1 MRIMLDNNIWS
12 YLGDERAGKR
22 FKAIAHSLGHRV
34 VTAPSILLEVL
45 QHPLADKRVAIV
57 EAITAATDERLR
69 SEADREGAEVVA
81 EVRRLHPE
89 WMRSMP
95 DTGREATWRTYWTKK
110 FWRDAV
116 EHHDHF
122 RKAEPARRTARAVQ
136 CVVDNQKEQRERW
149 NEAGFDLRDL
159 SQIMMS
165 PSEETTAE
173 QRAGWGDDERVA
185 AWRPYNQEVY
195 WRAFATGRRSVLTRE
210 DTTYADW
217 VGAWVDLAAMCASR
231 EVFNRFW
238 LHGVEPENMPRNWL
252 RWAADTVQADMK
264 VTDGNPVDV
273 QHASYLPDCEVFL
286 TADKNFLR
294 VLDRIAEQA
303 PVPVGRARRVAPAA
317 HRGIVEAIEHTL
329 RTL

>member
-12 YLGDERAGKR
+12 YLGDERSGKR

-165 PSEETTAE
+165 PSERPRRSNGRAGETTSGSRRGGRTTRRCTGGPSR
-173 QRAGWGDDERVA
+173 RAAG
-185 AWRPYNQEVY
+185 PC
-195 WRAFATGRRSVLTRE
+195 S
-210 DTTYADW
+210 
-217 VGAWVDLAAMCASR
+217 
-231 EVFNRFW
+231 
-238 LHGVEPENMPRNWL
+238 
-252 RWAADTVQADMK
+252 
-264 VTDGNPVDV
+264 PV
-273 QHASYLPDCEVFL
+273 
-286 TADKNFLR
+286 
-294 VLDRIAEQA
+294 
-303 PVPVGRARRVAPAA
+303 
-317 HRGIVEAIEHTL
+317 
-329 RTL
+329 RTLPTPTGSVPG